1 MLRLLPA
8 ALLLVLLAGPA
19 RAQTPVD
26 LQLVLAVDISRSM
39 DQDEQSLQRA
49 GYVAALRDPQVIAAI
64 QGGPLGRIAL
74 TYVEWAGQG
83 LQTVLVPW
91 TLIDGADSAGL
102 VADALAVQP
111 LQRLRRTSI
120 SNALTFSASH
130 FETSGFT
137 SPRRV
142 IDISGDGPNNQ
153 GFEVTEARDAVIDQG
168 ITINGLPIMLKTGYP
183 SGFFDVQN
191 LDLYY
196 EDCVIGG
203 FGAFLVTVQDV
214 GEFAG
219 AIRRK
224 LILEIAGR
232 APAPRAVPAQW
243 SPMQGTPMQ
252 GTPGQGTPG
261 QGSQLRGTPVQGF
274 AGTDCQIGEKLWDS
288 WMRGAE

>member
-1 MLRLLPA
+1 MLRLLSA
-8 ALLLVLLAGPA
+8 TLLSGLLLALPMPDPA
-19 RAQTPVD
+19 RAETPVD

-39 DQDEQSLQRA
+39 DQDEQTLQRA
-49 GYVAALRDPQVIAAI
+49 GYVAALRDPDVIRAI
-64 QGGPLGRIAL
+64 EGGPLGRIAL
-74 TYVEWAGQG
+74 TYVEWAGHG

-91 TLIDGADSAGL
+91 TLIDGAEAAGR
-102 VADALAVQP
+102 VADTLAAAP

-120 SNALTFSASH
+120 SHALTFSAAH
-130 FETSGFT
+130 FETSGFA

-153 GFEVTEARDAVIDQG
+153 GFTVTAARDAVLEQG
-168 ITINGLPIMLKTGYP
+168 ITINGLPIMLKTGFP

-191 LDLYY
+191 LDFYY

-203 FGAFLVTVQDV
+203 FGAFLVTVQDP

-232 APAPRAVPAQW
+232 TSRPAP
-243 SPMQGTPMQ
+243 
-252 GTPGQGTPG
+252 
-261 QGSQLRGTPVQGF
+261 SQLAAPDRAGPDGRGKRLPNRREALG
-274 AGTDCQIGEKLWDS
+274 
-288 WMRGAE
+288 

>member
-1 MLRLLPA
+1 MLRLLTA
-8 ALLLVLLAGPA
+8 ILLLTGLCGPA

-49 GYVAALRDPQVIAAI
+49 GYVAALRDPTVIAAI
-64 QGGPLGRIAL
+64 QSGPLGRIAL
-74 TYVEWAGQG
+74 SYVEWAGQG

-91 TLIDGADSAGL
+91 TLVDGAKSAGL
-102 VADALAVQP
+102 VADALAGQP
-111 LQRLRRTSI
+111 YQRLRRTSI
-120 SNALTFSASH
+120 SNALTFSAGQ
-130 FETSGFT
+130 FATSGFT

-142 IDISGDGPNNQ
+142 IDISGDGPNNA
-153 GFEVTEARDAVIDQG
+153 GFQVTEARDAVIDQG

-183 SGFFDVQN
+183 SGFFDVQH

-203 FGAFLVTVQDV
+203 FGAFLVTVQDA
-214 GEFAG
+214 GEFAS

-224 LILEIAGR
+224 MILEIAGR
-232 APAPRAVPAQW
+232 TPTPGLVPAQW
-243 SPMQGTPMQ
+243 
-252 GTPGQGTPG
+252 
-261 QGSQLRGTPVQGF
+261 TPVQGSLTPSGQGF
-274 AGTDCQIGEKLWDS
+274 AATDCQIGEKLWDS

>member
-1 MLRLLPA
+1 MLRLLSA
-8 ALLLVLLAGPA
+8 ALLGLLLSGRAE
-19 RAQTPVD
+19 AQTAVD

-49 GYVAALRDPQVIAAI
+49 GYVAALRDPEVIRAI
-64 QGGPLGRIAL
+64 EGGPLGRIAL
-74 TYVEWAGQG
+74 TYVEWAGHG

-91 TLIDGADSAGL
+91 TLIDGAASAGR
-102 VADALAVQP
+102 VADALAAAP
-111 LQRLRRTSI
+111 LQRLSRPSI
-120 SNALTFSASH
+120 SNALTFSAGL
-130 FETSGFT
+130 FETSGVA

-153 GFEVTEARDAVIDQG
+153 GFRVTDARDAVIDRG
-168 ITINGLPIMLKTGYP
+168 ITINGLPIMLKTGFP

-203 FGAFLVTVQDV
+203 FGAFLVTVQDPR
-214 GEFAG
+214 EFAD

-232 APAPRAVPAQW
+232 MPPPRAVPARWMPAQMAEL
-243 SPMQGTPMQ
+243 S
-252 GTPGQGTPG
+252 
-261 QGSQLRGTPVQGF
+261 
-274 AGTDCQIGEKLWDS
+274 DCQIGEKLWDN
-288 WMRGAE
+288 WMRNAE

>member
-1 MLRLLPA
+1 MLRLIPVF
-8 ALLLVLLAGPA
+8 LLLVLASGPA
-19 RAQTPVD
+19 RSQTLVD

-49 GYVAALRDPQVIAAI
+49 GYVAALRDPEVIAAI
-64 QGGPLGRIAL
+64 QGGPLGRIAI
-74 TYVEWAGQG
+74 TYVEWAGHG

-91 TLIDGADSAGL
+91 TLIDGAESAGL
-102 VADALAVQP
+102 VADALSVQP

-120 SNALTFSASH
+120 SNALTFSAAH
-130 FETSGFT
+130 FQTSGFE
-137 SPRRV
+137 SARRV

-153 GFEVTEARDAVIDQG
+153 GFGVTDARDAVVDQG
-168 ITINGLPIMLKTGYP
+168 ITINGLPIMLKTGFP

-214 GEFAG
+214 GEFAD

-232 APAPRAVPAQW
+232 MPSPRAIPAQW
-243 SPMQGTPMQ
+243 TPAQSM
-252 GTPGQGTPG
+252 GE
-261 QGSQLRGTPVQGF
+261 
-274 AGTDCQIGEKLWDS
+274 TDCQVGEKLWDS

>member
-1 MLRLLPA
+1 MRRLLLSA
-8 ALLLVLLAGPA
+8 TLLLVLASGPA
-19 RAQTPVD
+19 RSQTLVD

-49 GYVAALRDPQVIAAI
+49 GYVAALRDPEVISAI
-64 QGGPLGRIAL
+64 QGGPLGRIAI

-91 TLIDGADSAGL
+91 TLIDGAESAGL
-102 VADALAVQP
+102 VADALADQP

-120 SNALTFSASH
+120 SDALTFAAAH
-130 FETSGFT
+130 FETSDFE
-137 SPRRV
+137 SARRV

-153 GFEVTEARDAVIDQG
+153 GFRVTDARDAVIDQG
-168 ITINGLPIMLKTGYP
+168 ITINGLPIMLKTGFP

-203 FGAFLVTVQDV
+203 FGAFLVTVQDA
-214 GEFAG
+214 GEFAA

-232 APAPRAVPAQW
+232 TPPARAIPAQW
-243 SPMQGTPMQ
+243 SQAQWSPPQSGA
-252 GTPGQGTPG
+252 
-261 QGSQLRGTPVQGF
+261 GF
-274 AGTDCQIGEKLWDS
+274 DESDCQIGEKLWDS

>member
-1 MLRLLPA
+1 MRRLLSVVS
-8 ALLLVLLAGPA
+8 LLILVSGPA
-19 RAQTPVD
+19 RAQTLVD

-49 GYVAALRDPQVIAAI
+49 GYVTALRDPEVIAAI
-64 QGGPLGRIAL
+64 QGGPLGRIAV

-91 TLIDGADSAGL
+91 TLIDSAESAGL

-120 SNALTFSASH
+120 SNALTFSAAH
-130 FETSGFT
+130 FERSGFE
-137 SPRRV
+137 SARRV

-153 GFEVTEARDAVIDQG
+153 GFRVTDARDAVIDQG

-203 FGAFLVTVQDV
+203 FGAFLVTVQDPA
-214 GEFAG
+214 EFAG

-232 APAPRAVPAQW
+232 MPPPQAVPAQW
-243 SPMQGTPMQ
+243 TQAQAPFTE
-252 GTPGQGTPG
+252 
-261 QGSQLRGTPVQGF
+261 
-274 AGTDCQIGEKLWDS
+274 TDCQIGEKLWDS